1 MEFLTQKRLKRR
13 EYCKEWRKNQRQ
25 KLRAEHR
32 CIWCKKKV
40 KPIITYP
47 QFCKEH
53 NQKNRNKLKEQEND
67 RKRKM

>member
-1 MEFLTQKRLKRR
+1 MDLKKAINKKEERR
-13 EYCKEWRKNQRQ
+13 EYCKEWRKKQRH

-40 KPIITYP
+40 KPVITYP

-53 NQKNRNKLKEQEND
+53 NPTNRRKLKNG
-67 RKRKM
+67 KRK